1 MRRFWKRER
10 RPAWSFLPKGTVIM
24 MSSHSKCNACGRSC
38 DPDEKSHTTRLG
50 SGGSRK
56 GCGIEFTH
64 LWTGS
69 TNPGSKLAA
78 TRLRPDLEYIDSP
91 AGIAEVRAALE
102 HARRKR
108 NGL

>member
-1 MRRFWKRER
+1 
-10 RPAWSFLPKGTVIM
+10 M
-24 MSSHSKCNACGRSC
+24 MFSHSKCNACGRSC
-38 DPDEKSHTTRLG
+38 DPDEKAHITRLG

-69 TNPGSKLAA
+69 TTPGSKLAA

-91 AGIAEVRAALE
+91 AGMAEVRAALE

-108 NGL
+108 EGL